1 MDHRHRQ
8 SHTRFLLFVPAAAM
22 LVTMCGCADMLPNS
36 ETWEKWSPSN
46 IWYRMQPT
54 QLSRLNEG
62 NGLTPDAYYSIS
74 DFPERD
80 RSVVEPIQLADG
92 AATTIKPIESG
103 TAFRP

>member
-1 MDHRHRQ
+1 MDQRHRR
-8 SHTRFLLFVPAAAM
+8 SHSRSLLFVSTAAM
-22 LVTMCGCADMLPNS
+22 LVTMCGCADMFPNS

-54 QLSRLNEG
+54 QLGRLNEG

-80 RSVVEPIQLADG
+80 RSVVEPIQPADD
-92 AATTIKPIESG
+92 AATTIKPIESAG
-103 TAFRP
+103 VTRP

>member
-1 MDHRHRQ
+1 MDQRHRP
-8 SHTRFLLFVPAAAM
+8 SHSRSLLFVPAAAM
-22 LVTMCGCADMLPNS
+22 LVTICGCADMLPNS

-62 NGLTPDAYYSIS
+62 NGLSADAYYSIS

-80 RSVVEPIQLADG
+80 RSVVEPIQTADSAG
-92 AATTIKPIESG
+92 TTIKPIEG
-103 TAFRP
+103 AGAVRP